1 VRAYL
6 SVWRLPSAPVLLLAG
21 FAGRLPSAMVP
32 LALLLMVQQET
43 GSYAVAGLAAAAL
56 GIASAVMA
64 PVLGRL
70 ADRRGPRPILF
81 TQSAAYPLLLAL
93 LVAVVLADRGDAV
106 VVAASALA
114 GTATPLVSG
123 TVRALWSRVDVRV
136 RPTAYALDATATE
149 LVFVVGPSLVA
160 VLAVTAGPALAVA
173 VAGVLAVGGALGVAT
188 SAATRSYVPVAGA
201 RTRLFSTV
209 LTPGMPRLLLSGAAL
224 MLGFGALEVAIPA
237 FADSVGSPGLSG
249 LLLALWA
256 LGSTAGGLWFGARV
270 LTISL
275 PRQYR
280 WLLLGV
286 TIGLAPL
293 AWISS
298 PWALGVLLF
307 LGGTVIAPTLT
318 VQNTLVGSMAPVHA
332 TTEAFTWLST
342 ITVGA
347 SAIGA
352 ALGGALIEGPG
363 GVPGSLLLA
372 TLGAAVA
379 VVVTLVPG
387 RRAPLAARHVDESR
401 STTAGAAV
409 HDGSGGRSAA
419 PVLRLPG
426 AAAPWEALPGRW

>member
-6 SVWRLPSAPVLLLAG
+6 TVWRLPSAPVLLLAG

-32 LALLLMVQQET
+32 LALLLMVQQQT
-43 GSYAVAGLAAAAL
+43 GSYAIAGLASATL

-81 TQSAAYPLLLAL
+81 AQAAAYPLLLGL
-93 LVAVVLADRGDAV
+93 LVTVVLRGAADLVVVLAAG
-106 VVAASALA
+106 LA
-114 GTATPLVSG
+114 GMATPLVSG

-149 LVFVVGPSLVA
+149 LVFVIGPSLVA
-160 VLAVTAGPALAVA
+160 VLAVFVSAAAAVA
-173 VAGVLAVGGALGVAT
+173 VAGVLGVVGALGIAT
-188 SAATRSYVPVAGA
+188 SAATRGYVPVLGA
-201 RTRLFSTV
+201 RSSLFSTV

-256 LGSTAGGLWFGARV
+256 LGSVAGGLWFGARV
-270 LTISL
+270 LSTSL

-280 WLLLGV
+280 ILLLGV

-307 LGGTVIAPTLT
+307 LGGTAIAPTLT
-318 VQNTLVGSMAPVHA
+318 VQNTLVGSMAPEHA

-352 ALGGALIEGPG
+352 ALGGGLIEGPA
-363 GVPGSLLLA
+363 GVPGSLVLA
-372 TLGAAVA
+372 TLGAALA

-387 RRAPLAARHVDESR
+387 RRPALRVGTAAREPI
-401 STTAGAAV
+401 AA
-409 HDGSGGRSAA
+409 
-419 PVLRLPG
+419 
-426 AAAPWEALPGRW
+426 

>member
-32 LALLLMVQQET
+32 LALLLMVQQQT
-43 GSYAVAGLAAAAL
+43 GSYAVAGLASATL

-70 ADRRGPRPILF
+70 ADRRGPRPILYS
-81 TQSAAYPLLLAL
+81 QAAAYPLLLAL
-93 LVAVVLADRGDAV
+93 LVAVVLGGASDLV
-106 VVAASALA
+106 VIAASALA
-114 GTATPLVSG
+114 GMATPLVSG

-136 RPTAYALDATATE
+136 RSTAYALDATATE

-160 VLAVTAGPALAVA
+160 ALAVFVSPAAA
-173 VAGVLAVGGALGVAT
+173 VALAGVLGVIGALGIAT
-188 SAATRSYVPVAGA
+188 SAATRSYVPVVGA
-201 RTRLFSTV
+201 RASLFSTV

-237 FADSVGSPGLSG
+237 FADSTGSPGLSG

-256 LGSTAGGLWFGARV
+256 LGSVIGGLWFGARV
-270 LTISL
+270 LSTSL

-280 WLLLGV
+280 LLLLGV

-307 LGGTVIAPTLT
+307 LGGTAIAPTLT
-318 VQNTLVGSMAPVHA
+318 VQNTLVGAMAPVHA

-352 ALGGALIEGPG
+352 ALGGALIEGPA
-363 GVPGSLLLA
+363 GVSGSLVLA
-372 TLGAAVA
+372 TLGAALA

-387 RRAPLAARHVDESR
+387 RRPTVDAGPSRESV
-401 STTAGAAV
+401 TA
-409 HDGSGGRSAA
+409 
-419 PVLRLPG
+419 
-426 AAAPWEALPGRW
+426 

>member
-6 SVWRLPSAPVLLLAG
+6 TVWRLPSAPVLLLAG

-32 LALLLMVQQET
+32 LALLLMVQQQT
-43 GSYAVAGLAAAAL
+43 GSYAVAGLASATL

-70 ADRRGPRPILF
+70 ADRRGPRPVLF
-81 TQSAAYPLLLAL
+81 AQAAAYPLLLAL
-93 LVAVVLADRGDAV
+93 LIAVVLGDAAVVAVV
-106 VVAASALA
+106 AAAALA
-114 GTATPLVSG
+114 GMATPLVSG

-160 VLAVTAGPALAVA
+160 ALAVFVSAAAAVA
-173 VAGVLAVGGALGVAT
+173 VAGVLGVAGALGIAT
-188 SAATRSYVPVAGA
+188 SAATRGYVPVVGA
-201 RTRLFSTV
+201 RASLFSTV

-256 LGSTAGGLWFGARV
+256 LGSVAGGLWFGARV
-270 LTISL
+270 LSTSL

-280 WLLLGV
+280 LLLLGV

-307 LGGTVIAPTLT
+307 LGGTAIAPTLT

-352 ALGGALIEGPG
+352 AVGGGLIEGPF
-363 GVPGSLLLA
+363 GVPGSLALA

-387 RRAPLAARHVDESR
+387 RRPEAGRRPEPVVEAARAR
-401 STTAGAAV
+401 IAA
-409 HDGSGGRSAA
+409 
-419 PVLRLPG
+419 
-426 AAAPWEALPGRW
+426 

>member
-1 VRAYL
+1 MRAYL
-6 SVWRLPSAPVLLLAG
+6 SVWRLPSAPVLLLSG

-32 LALLLMVQQET
+32 LALLLMVQQQT
-43 GSYAVAGLAAAAL
+43 GSYAIAGLAAATL
-56 GIASAVMA
+56 GVSSAVMA

-70 ADRRGPRPILF
+70 ADRRGPRPVLF
-81 TQSAAYPLLLAL
+81 SQAAAYPLLLGL
-93 LVAVVLADRGDAV
+93 LVAVVLADASDAV
-106 VVAASALA
+106 VIGAAGLA
-114 GTATPLVSG
+114 GMATPLVSG

-160 VLAVTAGPALAVA
+160 ALAVFVAPASA
-173 VAGVLAVGGALGVAT
+173 VALAGVLGVVGALGIAM
-188 SAATRSYVPVAGA
+188 SAATRSYVPVVGA
-201 RTRLFSTV
+201 RAGVFSTV
-209 LTPGMPRLLLSGAAL
+209 RTPGMPRLLLSGAAL

-237 FADSVGSPGLSG
+237 FADSIGSPGMSG

-256 LGSTAGGLWFGARV
+256 LGSVVGGLWFGARV
-270 LTISL
+270 LSTSL

-280 WLLLGV
+280 LLLLGV

-307 LGGTVIAPTLT
+307 LGGSAIAPTLT

-352 ALGGALIEGPG
+352 ALGGALIEGPA
-363 GVPGSLLLA
+363 GVPGSLVLA
-372 TLGAAVA
+372 TLGAALA

-387 RRAPLAARHVDESR
+387 RRAAPTAVVQQPVAA
-401 STTAGAAV
+401 
-409 HDGSGGRSAA
+409 
-419 PVLRLPG
+419 
-426 AAAPWEALPGRW
+426 

>member
-6 SVWRLPSAPVLLLAG
+6 TVWRLPSAPVLLLAG

-32 LALLLMVQQET
+32 LALLLMVQQQT
-43 GSYAVAGLAAAAL
+43 GSYAVAGLASATL

-81 TQSAAYPLLLAL
+81 AQAAAYPLLLAL
-93 LVAVVLADRGDAV
+93 LIAVVLGNAHDV
-106 VVAASALA
+106 VVIGAAALA
-114 GTATPLVSG
+114 GMSTPLVSG

-160 VLAVTAGPALAVA
+160 ALAVFVSAAAAVA
-173 VAGVLAVGGALGVAT
+173 VAAGLGAAGALGVAT
-188 SAATRSYVPVAGA
+188 SAPIRSYVPVVGA
-201 RTRLFSTV
+201 RASLFSTV
-209 LTPGMPRLLLSGAAL
+209 LAAGMPRLLLSGAAL

-256 LGSTAGGLWFGARV
+256 LGSVAGGLWFGARV
-270 LTISL
+270 LSTAL

-280 WLLLGV
+280 LLLLGV

-307 LGGTVIAPTLT
+307 LGGTAIAPTLT

-352 ALGGALIEGPG
+352 ALGGALIEGPA
-363 GVPGSLLLA
+363 GVPGSLVLA
-372 TLGAAVA
+372 TLGAALA
-379 VVVTLVPG
+379 VVVTLLPG
-387 RRAPLAARHVDESR
+387 RRPSLREGVAQESV
-401 STTAGAAV
+401 TA
-409 HDGSGGRSAA
+409 
-419 PVLRLPG
+419 
-426 AAAPWEALPGRW
+426 